1 MELQLNEKK
10 LAPFLFQYFP
20 IPAVEQSS
28 SEKLN
33 PAPYVRI
40 LQLIDNKYPAN
51 ERGDVLIFMSGI
63 KEITTIVDACKEYA
77 EKNQVREFNWVPS
90 GCRCSL

>member
-1 MELQLNEKK
+1 MFSVLSHSDRR
-10 LAPFLFQYFP
+10 A
-20 IPAVEQSS
+20 
-28 SEKLN
+28 KLN

-40 LQLIDNKYPAN
+40 LQLIDNKYPET

-77 EKNQVREFNWVPS
+77 EKNQVSDALSSYS
-90 GCRCSL
+90 GKLVQSVTTYALQSHSIQNGQLL

>member
-1 MELQLNEKK
+1 
-10 LAPFLFQYFP
+10 
-20 IPAVEQSS
+20 VEQSS

-40 LQLIDNKYPAN
+40 LQLIDNKYPDG

-63 KEITTIVDACKEYA
+63 KEITAIVDACKEYA
-77 EKNQVREFNWVPS
+77 EKNQVSFYF
-90 GCRCSL
+90 

>member
-1 MELQLNEKK
+1 M
-10 LAPFLFQYFP
+10 LFQYFP

>member
-1 MELQLNEKK
+1 MEK
-10 LAPFLFQYFP
+10 
-20 IPAVEQSS
+20 SS

-40 LQLIDNKYPAN
+40 LQMIDNKYPDG

-63 KEITTIVDACKEYA
+63 KEITAIVDACKEYA
-77 EKNQVREFNWVPS
+77 EKNQVSDPIQVRE
-90 GCRCSL
+90 L